1 MFFID
6 RKMDFSTSVI
16 PVGYAVDDTDI
27 LVLDEDGKVAAESE
41 AGEIVVKSPYIAQG
55 YWQRPELS
63 AQTFVSD
70 GTETNLRS
78 FHSRD
83 LGFKSADG
91 CITHL
96 GRNDRQAKIR
106 GHRVEM
112 AELESELMSVA
123 GVKEA
128 AVAIRDDAFGN
139 TELVAY
145 VVPIAETRVTASDL
159 RLALAEKLPPEM
171 IPAKTVVVEALPVT
185 PNGKLNRRAL
195 PKPANIRP
203 ELAVAYVAPVTPVE
217 KELSRIWTEILALD
231 RVGVLDDFFDLGGHS
246 LAATRVV
253 SQVLKYFQFEIP
265 LRSLFES
272 PTVAQMAEV
281 VEEHRGELF
290 SDEDL
295 EHVLAEI
302 ESLSED
308 EAQKTLAE
316 KHNS

>member
-1 MFFID
+1 
-6 RKMDFSTSVI
+6 
-16 PVGYAVDDTDI
+16 
-27 LVLDEDGKVAAESE
+27 
-41 AGEIVVKSPYIAQG
+41 
-55 YWQRPELS
+55 
-63 AQTFVSD
+63 
-70 GTETNLRS
+70 
-78 FHSRD
+78 
-83 LGFKSADG
+83 
-91 CITHL
+91 
-96 GRNDRQAKIR
+96 
-106 GHRVEM
+106 
-112 AELESELMSVA
+112 
-123 GVKEA
+123 
-128 AVAIRDDAFGN
+128 
-139 TELVAY
+139 
-145 VVPIAETRVTASDL
+145 
-159 RLALAEKLPPEM
+159 
-171 IPAKTVVVEALPVT
+171 
-185 PNGKLNRRAL
+185 LNRRAL

-203 ELAVAYVAPVTPVE
+203 ELAVAYVAPITLVE
-217 KELSRIWTEILALD
+217 KELSRIWTEVLALD

-246 LAATRVV
+246 LAATRVI